1 MLSDLNIIVIYH
13 TYRFFSGQC
22 KNLCVRLQD
31 SKWRKVRKQAIFII
45 FIPNPLLRSKYRF
58 DFFLL
63 YESLCSE
70 NLNMTNLRYIFE
82 NLNRKLSCNLFSNN
96 GPERPLKVALIRL
109 IQGRNR
115 PFLLLI
121 CDFSFCKSNG
131 VSENSGTH
139 DSINHISPPGKVLIC
154 VNECKT
160 WIFFFH
166 FTYFETNARIFFL
179 TKQPFKSVFY
189 ELA

>member
-31 SKWRKVRKQAIFII
+31 SKWRKVRKQAIFVI

-160 WIFFFH
+160 WVFFFFISH
-166 FTYFETNARIFFL
+166 ILKQMLELSFFFFFNKTTL
-179 TKQPFKSVFY
+179 
-189 ELA
+189 